1 MIPFKNLPPG
11 ESLLIHS
18 GQSKNVEK
26 YLKDGPNAY
35 TFLGQLHTVN
45 LLLTPI
51 DRGLKTLEGQNVTCS
66 DVFFVYIGI
75 AIGFTQVFQNPST
88 I

>member
-1 MIPFKNLPPG
+1 M
-11 ESLLIHS
+11 
-18 GQSKNVEK
+18 EK
-26 YLKDGPNAY
+26 YLKDRPNAY

-75 AIGFTQVFQNPST
+75 AVGFMQVFQNLGRIHVVDVHNSSL
-88 I
+88 